1 MPKVSP
7 RGAQF
12 RVPLWLF
19 VLALIPVGVFF
30 ASLLVAAGIAV
41 LALGAF
47 TLLGAIFAGPRPTEP
62 PLAARRSEE
71 DRRGAIE
78 LDPSD
83 YRRLPD
89 TGEREQ

>member
-12 RVPLWLF
+12 RVPLWFF

-47 TLLGAIFAGPRPTEP
+47 TLLGAFFTKPRPTEP

-71 DRRGAIE
+71 DQRGAIE